1 VELFDIFIFL
11 GVLLAMLFS
20 SQPKKTAMA
29 ICLAVSLFGLGISA
43 GAMYYQ
49 VPDMIY
55 PLQAVNETCGAL
67 LILALSRQLQER
79 KEKNF
84 FMMMA
89 GLLVMSSALNSIY
102 PPIYI
107 RVETMTFTPYLVLFK
122 TIAVLH
128 VFTMLM
134 FADGITN
141 LARSIRDNLLRRRFT
156 RSNM

>member
-1 VELFDIFIFL
+1 MELFDIFIFL

-43 GAMYYQ
+43 GTMYYQ
-49 VPDMIY
+49 VPDMIF
-55 PLQAVNETCGAL
+55 PLQAVNEVCGAL
-67 LILALSRQLQER
+67 LILGLSRQLQAR
-79 KEKNF
+79 KEKTF
-84 FMMMA
+84 FIMMA
-89 GLLVMSSALNSIY
+89 GLLLMSSALNSIF

-128 VFTMLM
+128 VFTMMM

-141 LARSIRDNLLRRRFT
+141 FARSIRDNLLHNWFA
-156 RSNM
+156 RSNP